1 MTKNPKYVKKK
12 SSRKVRKAEFE
23 FEFRKTGKA
32 GRDRGNVAKSQRL
45 TLALFAYWWLSR
57 ASCTRH
63 GMGLSLG
70 WAVRLGVREDPQL

>member
-45 TLALFAYWWLSR
+45 VS
-57 ASCTRH
+57 ASNAEAPLKLRSDCVTH
-63 GMGLSLG
+63 
-70 WAVRLGVREDPQL
+70 